1 MSEKFQEAP
10 GQMAAAGAV
19 QLRVNS
25 ITDSDP
31 SGLATAQRARTEVH
45 FAAAGQAKST
55 GQIAP
60 LQRPQWLP
68 ESVWPYKTS
77 TLEVDGIDIAFTDV
91 GTGPVL
97 LFVHTGFWSF
107 IWRDVIHLLAPNFRC
122 ICFDAP
128 GTGQSDRLP
137 VGSISLERASRTL
150 TAIVKALDLRDITL
164 VVHDL
169 GGPSGVAGAA
179 RVADRIR
186 GLCAVNAFA
195 WKPSGGKF
203 RGMLAVMGSAPLRE
217 FSVLTGILTRIT
229 SGNFGVG
236 QHFNKAS
243 RQAFLDGIGPQGL
256 RAFHAYLHDTRKS
269 EAIFNEV
276 TRALTGPFRKLPL
289 LTIFGE
295 RNDPLGFQPQWKQL
309 FPDARQ
315 IVVAKGNHFPM
326 CDAPELVAA
335 SIRDWH
341 REKVAPAS
349 A

>member
-1 MSEKFQEAP
+1 MSEKLQQALQQVAVSGIDQIRGGSIAEGGP
-10 GQMAAAGAV
+10 VNTRGA
-19 QLRVNS
+19 NA
-25 ITDSDP
+25 SDLDGFRFT
-31 SGLATAQRARTEVH
+31 SHG
-45 FAAAGQAKST
+45 K
-55 GQIAP
+55 IAP
-60 LQRPQWLP
+60 MHRPQWLP
-68 ESVWPYKTS
+68 ESAWPYKTS
-77 TLEVDGIDIAFTDV
+77 VLVVDGVDIAFTDV

-107 IWRDVIHLLAPNFRC
+107 IWRDVIQRLAPDFRC
-122 ICFDAP
+122 VCFDAP

-137 VGSISLERASRTL
+137 VGSISLERASRAL
-150 TAIVKALDLRDITL
+150 TAIVEALDLRDITL

-203 RGMLAVMGSAPLRE
+203 RGMLAVMGSAPVRE
-217 FSVLTGILTRIT
+217 FSVLTGILTRVT

-236 QHFNKAS
+236 QHFNEAS
-243 RQAFLDGIGPQGL
+243 RKAFLDGIGPQGL
-256 RAFHAYLHDTRKS
+256 RAFHAYLRDTRKS
-269 EAIFNEV
+269 EAIFKEINL
-276 TRALTGPFRKLPL
+276 ALTGSFRKLPL
-289 LTIFGE
+289 MTIFGE
-295 RNDPLGFQPQWKQL
+295 RNDPLGFQPKWKQL
-309 FPDARQ
+309 FPNARQ

-326 CDAPELVAA
+326 CDAPDLVAS

-341 REKVAPAS
+341 REHVAPAL